1 MATITFQGKPLH
13 TCGELPA
20 VSSIAPDFELVSG
33 RLKNVTLNTYKG
45 KKKVLNIVPSLDT
58 PTCATSTRN
67 FNQKAAN
74 LDNAVV
80 LVISADLPFAQ
91 GRFCEA
97 EGLKDVIPLSC
108 FRSSFA
114 DDYGVRL
121 VDSMLKGLTARAVMV
136 IDEND
141 KVVYT
146 ELVAEI
152 ANEPDYK
159 AALAALQQ

>member
-1 MATITFQGKPLH
+1 MANITFQGKPIH
-13 TCGELPA
+13 TCGDLPA
-20 VSSIAPDFELVSG
+20 LGSTAPNFELVSG
-33 RLKNVTLNTYKG
+33 KLKNLTLNTYKG

-58 PTCATSTRN
+58 PTCATSTRT
-67 FNQKAAN
+67 FNEKAAR
-74 LDNAVV
+74 LDNTVV

-97 EGLKDVIPLSC
+97 EGIKDVIPLSC

-121 VDSMLKGLTARAVMV
+121 TDSILKGLTARAVLV

-141 KVVYT
+141 KVIYS

-152 ANEPDYK
+152 ADEPDYK
-159 AALAALQQ
+159 TALAAL